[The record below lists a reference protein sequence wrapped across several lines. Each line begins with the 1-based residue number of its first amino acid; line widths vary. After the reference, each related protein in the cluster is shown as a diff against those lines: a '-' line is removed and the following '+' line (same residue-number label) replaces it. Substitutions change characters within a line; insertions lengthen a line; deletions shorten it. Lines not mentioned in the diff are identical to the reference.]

1 MKYNLLFFTLILIS
15 NYSFSQI
22 LPSYH
27 AVHHRPA
34 GIIEDNLILHLDA
47 SNPSSLDQS
56 DLSSWNDLSSSNNDV
71 SLVTGYTRNG
81 YTLNSDP
88 SFSSAD
94 GGSIIFDDDAAYR
107 KSTFSN
113 FSGNSFTVSMW
124 IKTSLNYGRLISVS
138 RSPNNSTNPYQMVMW
153 LHDSKFGIYQ
163 GGNSASTVNDDNWK
177 FITIVRNSGTYKFY
191 INENLDVTRTG
202 KDSKTFYSNNLV
214 IGWDYRNN
222 NDGFVGNLGAI
233 FFYNT
238 DLSSDQVVSNYNATK
253 SRYPGH

>member
-1 MKYNLLFFTLILIS
+1 
-15 NYSFSQI
+15 
-22 LPSYH
+22 
-27 AVHHRPA
+27 
-34 GIIEDNLILHLDA
+34 
-47 SNPSSLDQS
+47 
-56 DLSSWNDLSSSNNDV
+56 
-71 SLVTGYTRNG
+71 
-81 YTLNSDP
+81 
-88 SFSSAD
+88 
-94 GGSIIFDDDAAYR
+94 
-107 KSTFSN
+107 
-113 FSGNSFTVSMW
+113 MW

-153 LHDSKFGIYQ
+153 LQNSKFGIYQ
-163 GGNSASTVNDDNWK
+163 GGNSASTVNDYNWK

-253 SRYPGH
+253 SRYGH